1 MAEGRARFLTVAEVA
16 DLLRVSTMTVYRLI
30 EAGDLRALRV
40 GKSFRIN
47 EDDLDQFLGSPLHP
61 GRLTGRSP
69 APSGL
74 PSSSR

>member
-16 DLLRVSTMTVYRLI
+16 DLLRVSSMTVYRLI

-47 EDDLDQFLGSPLHP
+47 EDDLDRFLGA
-61 GRLTGRSP
+61 RYTETG
-69 APSGL
+69 
-74 PSSSR
+74 

>member
-16 DLLRVSTMTVYRLI
+16 DLLRVSSMTVYRLI

-47 EDDLDQFLGSPLHP
+47 EDDLDRFLGD
-61 GRLTGRSP
+61 RYTETG
-69 APSGL
+69 
-74 PSSSR
+74 